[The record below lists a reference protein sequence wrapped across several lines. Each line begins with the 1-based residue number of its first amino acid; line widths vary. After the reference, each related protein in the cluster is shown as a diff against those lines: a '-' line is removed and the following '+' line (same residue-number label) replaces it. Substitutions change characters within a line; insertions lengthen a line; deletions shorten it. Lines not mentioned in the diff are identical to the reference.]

1 VVNYSGS
8 LNYNLF
14 LGGFVM
20 GNKLDI
26 LRDYQV
32 AEAEAMELDNVC
44 HQIDD
49 SKLASEFLKV
59 YDEKRKSVQNECRNL
74 QTILEAIEAAED

>member
-1 VVNYSGS
+1 
-8 LNYNLF
+8 
-14 LGGFVM
+14 M

-26 LRDYQV
+26 LRYYQV